1 MHARGPRPWRRDHE
15 GGWMPGQP
23 VGVDCGR
30 KMNWR
35 EISMEA
41 KAIATMAGMVGWVC
55 VCVGE
60 DGGAVLVVIAHGG
73 QIKE

>member
-1 MHARGPRPWRRDHE
+1 
-15 GGWMPGQP
+15 
-23 VGVDCGR
+23 
-30 KMNWR
+30 MNWR

>member
-41 KAIATMAGMVGWVC
+41 KPLQQWPVWWAGC

-73 QIKE
+73 QIN